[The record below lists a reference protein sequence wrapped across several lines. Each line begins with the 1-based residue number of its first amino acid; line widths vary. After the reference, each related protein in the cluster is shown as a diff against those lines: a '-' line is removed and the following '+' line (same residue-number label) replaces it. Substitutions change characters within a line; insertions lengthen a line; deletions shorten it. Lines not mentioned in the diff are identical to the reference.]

1 MNTMIIDG
9 YVDEPACLGVPP
21 YISPYP
27 RYIAGAMIDQGIPQA
42 HIHYITIDQIRK
54 GQGHDMLNAA
64 GLMVII
70 AGMTV
75 PGKYLRG
82 TPINLSEI
90 SDITRAAAGTPVIL
104 GGPIRLGYGSQGG
117 MRASGFELAGLTLAQ
132 SDIEAF
138 VYDMLAPVG
147 GLKDP
152 DSVDHRER
160 TTQEIA
166 RWGVKGA
173 FMIRQHP
180 DYPNVMCELETYR
193 GCARPEHCSF
203 CTEPF
208 YGEPNF
214 RDIKDVVSEVGA
226 LYHHGARYFRIGRQP
241 DLFSYHARDWG
252 GELLVPDPDA
262 IEQLYRGIR
271 NSAPGL
277 KVLHMDNANPGT
289 IAAYPVESEQIAR
302 IIVKYHTSGDV
313 AAMGME
319 SADPAVVRAN
329 CLKAMPEDVLEAIKL
344 VNRVGDRR
352 GDNGLPEL
360 LPGLN
365 IIHGL
370 KGENKETFDH
380 NFRFLKMLL
389 DSGLMVRRINIRQ
402 VMAFPGTSMWQ
413 DEGTGKYHDLFMRSK
428 DKVRKEIDLP
438 MLERLVPV
446 GTVLKKVMCEVHDGI
461 TFGRQMASYPL
472 LVGIPDRLPLGKFID
487 VTVTGHGHRSITA
500 IPYPL
505 DINSAGAKLISQLP
519 GVGKKR
525 TRNII
530 RGRPYWDEDDLAEK
544 LGDVEGILPFIK
556 IE

>member
-1 MNTMIIDG
+1 MIIDG

-27 RYIAGAMIDQGIPQA
+27 RYIAGAMIDRGIPRA
-42 HIHYITIDQIRK
+42 HIHYLTIDQIRK
-54 GQGHDMLNAA
+54 GQGHDLLKAA
-64 GLMVII
+64 GLIIII

-82 TPINLSEI
+82 VPIRLSEI
-90 SDITRAAAGTPVIL
+90 NDLTRAAAGTPVIL

-117 MRASGFELAGLTLAQ
+117 MRASSFDIAGLTLAN

-138 VYDMLAPVG
+138 VYDMLSQG
-147 GLKDP
+147 KGLKDLY
-152 DSVDHRER
+152 SVEHRER

-166 RWGVKGA
+166 RWGIKGA
-173 FMIRQHP
+173 FMIGQHP
-180 DYPNVMCELETYR
+180 DYPHIMCELETYR

-208 YGEPNF
+208 YGEPYF
-214 RDIKDVVSEVGA
+214 RDIRDVVSEVGA

-241 DLFSYHARDWG
+241 DLFSYHARDRG
-252 GELLVPDPDA
+252 GELPVPDPGA
-262 IEQLYRGIR
+262 IERLYRGIR
-271 NSAPGL
+271 NVAPEL

-289 IAAYPVESEQIAR
+289 IAAYPVESEQITR

-329 CLKAMPEDVLEAIKL
+329 CLKAMPEDVLEAIRL
-344 VNRVGDRR
+344 VNRIGALR
-352 GDNGLPEL
+352 GYNGLPEL

-370 KGENKETFDH
+370 TGETRETFYH

-389 DSGLMVRRINIRQ
+389 DSGLMFRRINIRQ
-402 VMAFPGTSMWQ
+402 VMAFPGTSMWE
-413 DEGTGKYHDLFMRSK
+413 DKGTGKYHDLFMRFK

-438 MLERLVPV
+438 NLKHVVPV
-446 GTVLKKVMCEVHDGI
+446 GTVLNGVMCEVHDGI

-472 LVGIPDRLPLGKFID
+472 LVGIPERLPLGQFID
-487 VTVTGHGHRSITA
+487 VTVTGHAHRSITA

-505 DINSAGAKLISQLP
+505 DINRAGVKLISQLP

-530 RGRPYWDEDDLAEK
+530 RGRPYKNRDDLARN
-544 LGDVEGILPFIK
+544 LGDIEGFVPFIK
-556 IE
+556 I